1 MEKAFVCNRV
11 SGADKISKLRENLRG
26 DALKLIPEALTMDI
40 DAAWK
45 VLDKAYGKPVRL
57 MKVRKKALL
66 EMIFSKNN
74 SLFDIL
80 GKFVPVMIGLKFD
93 IRKAVNLTEG
103 WKDPV
108 FEELRSK
115 LIGKAKGYQV

>member
-1 MEKAFVCNRV
+1 MLIGGMHF
-11 SGADKISKLRENLRG
+11 SK
-26 DALKLIPEALTMDI
+26 
-40 DAAWK
+40 K
-45 VLDKAYGKPVRL
+45 VWGRT
-57 MKVRKKALL
+57 
-66 EMIFSKNN
+66 MIFSKNN

-80 GKFVPVMIGLKFD
+80 GKFVSVMIGLKFD